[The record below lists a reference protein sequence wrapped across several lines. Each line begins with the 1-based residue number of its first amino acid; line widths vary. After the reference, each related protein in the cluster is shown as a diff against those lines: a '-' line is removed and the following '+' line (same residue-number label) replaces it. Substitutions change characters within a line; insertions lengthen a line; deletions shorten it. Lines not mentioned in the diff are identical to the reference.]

1 MLRREI
7 QGATVWTFVPLEDRY
22 GLAPISGKEQAEF
35 QVAPSGVAL
44 TGPQRT
50 GLTGLGILPLEMPN
64 RKVRPGESWASEMGV
79 LLDLTNPE
87 TKVAIGNHVF
97 SGVDWVEGKEC
108 AVIESHYSLDGPLR
122 VNLGDQP
129 FLLSRVAAA
138 GTRRSYYDPE
148 AGRFLMVRDRVSCA
162 IFLTQEEKDQLEALL
177 KPSARLPQVATGT
190 PAVGYATA
198 PMLTGSRGAGTPAAL
213 GATPYGVRPQAAT
226 TPSPSAMA
234 PPGPMFGGGTG
245 MPAGMMGEEEGAQ
258 QEEQAMPMAAGM
270 AGPSMPT
277 VAPYPGTPLVA
288 GAAVPM
294 VLTQLLGPDQKLRAD
309 AAQYLRGYQ
318 PAQLASWAQQFPSIF
333 TNDLRQQLGLP
344 TLEGQG
350 EVPMMEPAA
359 LVVTYELDLL
369 SIAE

>member
-1 MLRREI
+1 
-7 QGATVWTFVPLEDRY
+7 
-22 GLAPISGKEQAEF
+22 
-35 QVAPSGVAL
+35 
-44 TGPQRT
+44 
-50 GLTGLGILPLEMPN
+50 
-64 RKVRPGESWASEMGV
+64 MGV

-198 PMLTGSRGAGTPAAL
+198 SMLAGSRAAAAL
-213 GATPYGVRPQAAT
+213 GATPYGARPQAAT

-234 PPGPMFGGGTG
+234 PPGPMSGPGGMG
-245 MPAGMMGEEEGAQ
+245 MPAGAMGEEEGGQ
-258 QEEQAMPMAAGM
+258 QEEQAMPMAPGM

-294 VLTQLLGPDQKLRAD
+294 ALTQLLGPDGKLRPD

-318 PAQLASWAQQFPSIF
+318 PAQLASWAQAFPTIF
-333 TNDLRQQLGLP
+333 SNDLRQQLGLP

-350 EVPMMEPAA
+350 EMPLVEPAA